1 MEEVEIK
8 PKSVSELTEYIK
20 QKFDKD
26 EYLQSVLVE
35 GEISNYKRHFS
46 GHLYFTLKDESSVVK
61 CVMFKFDT
69 YNLDFEPK
77 DGEKVIILGKVSVYP
92 QSGSYQIYVKAIKKS
107 GLGDLYQ
114 KYEELKKKLEAE
126 GLFNDKH
133 KKDIPFMPK
142 VIGVLT
148 SNTGSVIKDII
159 NVATRRNPGV
169 HIRLLPVP
177 VQGEGSGEKIARA
190 IKYMNKNKLADVL
203 IIGRGGGSLEDLWP
217 FNEETLARTIF
228 ESEIPIISAVGHD
241 TDYTIADFVS
251 DLRAPTPSA
260 AAELAVPNILD
271 LKNTLNVYEN
281 RLRQSLLR
289 KLENL
294 KLQYQSSL
302 NKLKK
307 PTNNINEYRMKIDHL
322 IQIMFNNIN
331 LKIINNRNELLKI
344 NNKIELVNPLAVIER
359 GYTLIE
365 KDGVIVREASKLKK
379 GDKINIRFKD
389 NKKEA
394 EII

>member
-1 MEEVEIK
+1 MKEVEIK

-126 GLFNDKH
+126 GLFSDTH

-217 FNEETLARTIF
+217 FNEEILARTIF

-271 LKNTLNVYEN
+271 LKNTLNIYEN
-281 RLRQSLLR
+281 RLKQSLLR